1 MNHDYISRLYVILAH
16 FCRIRHTYCLRSKDG
31 ICLDETLNMNVRL
44 RAYRFCYD
52 LRNSIRMRVARRGQ
66 ACPWHRHLL
75 AALIPRGSHL
85 PWPFPVEFTTIFSHR
100 LGISTERIARK
111 QAPQGASRPR
121 VRSLLSREGLI
132 GLVASALALKVAS
145 LDRRPL
151 LSPRRPRE
159 SGDFSFGLT
168 PSFQI
173 VATFR
178 S

>member
-75 AALIPRGSHL
+75 AAHP
-85 PWPFPVEFTTIFSHR
+85 P
-100 LGISTERIARK
+100 RIA
-111 QAPQGASRPR
+111 
-121 VRSLLSREGLI
+121 
-132 GLVASALALKVAS
+132 SAMAV
-145 LDRRPL
+145 P
-151 LSPRRPRE
+151 
-159 SGDFSFGLT
+159 G
-168 PSFQI
+168 
-173 VATFR
+173 
-178 S
+178 